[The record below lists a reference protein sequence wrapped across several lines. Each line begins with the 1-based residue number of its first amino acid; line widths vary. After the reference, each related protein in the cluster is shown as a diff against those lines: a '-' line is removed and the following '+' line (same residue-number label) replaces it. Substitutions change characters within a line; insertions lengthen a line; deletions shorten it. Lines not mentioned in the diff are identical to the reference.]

1 MKKRRLAALVLA
13 ASTLLTLALAGCQPD
28 QPSGSSPQ
36 PGAETGGGSSGET
49 SKDLVIGVVADVV
62 SLDPAAKDSG
72 TEMQIA
78 SHLYDPLVDY
88 DADLTKKPGLA

>member
-28 QPSGSSPQ
+28 QPSGSSPA
-36 PGAETGGGSSGET
+36 PGGETGSVGEET

-72 TEMQIA
+72 TRCR
-78 SHLYDPLVDY
+78 LPL
-88 DADLTKKPGLA
+88 TCTIPWWTMTPT